1 MRLCFLLTEAGSLI
15 NLYKK
20 VGVEMR
26 IAVISD
32 IHANLPALKAVMK
45 DIRSQKAE
53 KIYCLGDL
61 VGYGPNPREVVDI
74 AMLKFE
80 FTLRGNHD
88 EAVTFKLPRHFN
100 PIAAKSVFW
109 SREKLK
115 PQRSRNI
122 SSQSFRRW
130 SFLRKKLKDVVR
142 IDDFMFAHGT
152 PKSFYDYIDGIKAA
166 KKVFAML
173 PIDVTTLFVGHSHI
187 PVVFAET
194 EQGIRIL
201 NYDTPKL
208 PKLRRYRMIINVGSV
223 GQPRDGD
230 VRACYVMMDD
240 ETNEFYYRRI
250 EYDVEEAVRLIY
262 SRVGLPKDNAHR
274 LRGGY

>member
-1 MRLCFLLTEAGSLI
+1 M
-15 NLYKK
+15 K
-20 VGVEMR
+20 

-32 IHANLPALKAVMK
+32 IHANLPALNAVMK
-45 DIRSQKAE
+45 DIRAQKIK

-74 AMLKFE
+74 AMLRFE

-88 EAVTFKLPRHFN
+88 EAVTYKLPRHFN
-100 PIAAKSVFW
+100 PVAAKSVFW

-115 PQRSRNI
+115 PHGRVSP
-122 SSQSFRRW
+122 QSFRRW
-130 SFLRKKLKDVVR
+130 SFLKKKLKDVVQ

-152 PKSFYDYIDGIKAA
+152 PKSFYDYIDSIKAA
-166 KKVFAML
+166 KKVLAVL
-173 PIDVTTLFVGHSHI
+173 PVDVTTLFVGHSHI
-187 PVVFAET
+187 PVVFVET

-208 PKLRRYRMIINVGSV
+208 PKLREHRMIVNVGSV

-230 VRACYVMMDD
+230 VRACYVVIDD
-240 ETNEFYYRRI
+240 ETNEFYYRRV
-250 EYDVEEAVRLIY
+250 EYDVEETVRLIY
-262 SRVGLPKDNAHR
+262 ARAGLPKDNAHR